1 MSLETAKRVLR
12 IEAQAIQDVLARLV
26 AAVAHRIEH
35 MAGVRVTRR
44 GRGSRMRTDCWSAA

>member
-26 AAVAHRIEH
+26 AAVAHR
-35 MAGVRVTRR
+35 
-44 GRGSRMRTDCWSAA
+44 MRAHRWSAA